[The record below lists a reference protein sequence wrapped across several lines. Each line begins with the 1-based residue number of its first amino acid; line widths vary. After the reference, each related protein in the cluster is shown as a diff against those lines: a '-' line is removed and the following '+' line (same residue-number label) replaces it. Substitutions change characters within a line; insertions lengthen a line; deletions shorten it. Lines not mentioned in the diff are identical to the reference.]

1 MVLSGL
7 GVVLLRM
14 RKESE
19 NNLSPDEELIPSG
32 SALHSG
38 SKTERRAMALETGS
52 AGEVLS
58 KSVSDDEI
66 SDVISSSAP
75 SLLLQCLFLLV
86 QCLCLPVVYR
96 KDGRWTNGLLTATSG
111 MSRIPDCTQALT

>member
-1 MVLSGL
+1 MFLVVLSGL
-7 GVVLLRM
+7 GVVLVRM

-19 NNLSPDEELIPSG
+19 NNMSPDEELIPKG

-58 KSVSDDEI
+58 KSVSVDEI

-75 SLLLQCLFLLV
+75 SLPPPV
-86 QCLCLPVVYR
+86 PVPPGAMPLPP
-96 KDGRWTNGLLTATSG
+96 GGLPEGWTMDQWVAYGHLWYEQNT
-111 MSRIPDCTQALT
+111 